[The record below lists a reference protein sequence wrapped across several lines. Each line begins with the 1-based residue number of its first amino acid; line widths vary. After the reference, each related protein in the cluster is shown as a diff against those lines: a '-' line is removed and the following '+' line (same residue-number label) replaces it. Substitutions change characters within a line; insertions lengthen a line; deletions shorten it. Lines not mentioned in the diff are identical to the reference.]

1 MEQAQVT
8 QADIA
13 REYDAIA
20 RQILERPES
29 VPSAIHNVLLRLAET
44 HPGAV
49 YWIVRKF
56 FQEYL
61 KLYVSDTGYIGMVDR
76 YVPGVAYPGDMAM
89 YTLPENLKEGDLVQV
104 IFTDKDEM
112 RVYIV
117 HGRVQAFNDDGSV
130 DVEDIR
136 SGEVYAVVPWNLL
149 GKLAK
154 VVPFRSDEWNEVFSA
169 SSVPQDWVATVIE
182 ENIAS
187 IRDSGLEGADTAVSE
202 MQRRLAT
209 LV

>member
-8 QADIA
+8 QGDIA

-20 RQILERPES
+20 REILDRPES

-76 YVPGVAYPGDMAM
+76 YVPGVAYPGDMAF
-89 YTLPENLKEGDLVQV
+89 YTLPENLEEGDGVQV
-104 IFTDKDEM
+104 IFTEKGEM

-117 HGRVQAFNDDGSV
+117 HGTVQAFNDNGSIE
-130 DVEDIR
+130 VEDIR
-136 SGEVYAVVPWNLL
+136 SGEVYTVVPWNLL
-149 GKLAK
+149 GKLVK
-154 VVPFRSDEWNEVFSA
+154 VVPFRSDEWNEIFPET
-169 SSVPQDWVATVIE
+169 SVPQDWVATVIE
-182 ENIAS
+182 ES
-187 IRDSGLEGADTAVSE
+187 IKNVGDSELEDADAVVDE
-202 MQRRLAT
+202 LKRRLST
-209 LV
+209 LM